1 MTRKQMK
8 YQVHAVDGSGVPIK
22 TFCFSSKRACKEWLL
37 EGVMGTEGS
46 EQSRFCEALDCL
58 ESGKTVMTL

>member
-1 MTRKQMK
+1 MTRKKTK
-8 YQVHAVDGSGVPIK
+8 YQVHAVDGNGVPLK
-22 TFCFSSKRACKEWLL
+22 TFKEWLL

-46 EQSRFCEALDCL
+46 EQNRFCEALDSL

>member
-8 YQVHAVDGSGVPIK
+8 YQVHTVDGSGVPIK
-22 TFCFSSKRACKEWLL
+22 TFCFSSKKACKEWLL
-37 EGVMGTEGS
+37 DGVRGTEGS
-46 EQSRFCEALDCL
+46 EQSRFCEALDSL

>member
-22 TFCFSSKRACKEWLL
+22 TFCFSSKKACEKWLL

-46 EQSRFCEALDCL
+46 EQNRFCEALDCL
-58 ESGKTVMTL
+58 EDGDTVITL

>member
-22 TFCFSSKRACKEWLL
+22 TFCFSSKKACKEWLL

-46 EQSRFCEALDCL
+46 EQNRFCGAL
-58 ESGKTVMTL
+58 ESREEGDTVITL